1 MEDGGILV
9 VKKKTEE
16 DFLVDFIGEAIST
29 ESALLA
35 CSINLM
41 RAGDVAKATA
51 DSEGLIKVAKA
62 WYDLARYLGGEEDEQ
77 KSHHFGFAALETVD
91 EPGSEPDEGESGI
104 EVRTKSR
111 KLRKH
116 SR

>member
-9 VKKKTEE
+9 VKKKNEE
-16 DFLVDFIGEAIST
+16 DLLVDFIGETIST

-41 RAGDVAKATA
+41 RAGNIAQATA
-51 DSEGLIKVAKA
+51 DSEGLLKVAKA
-62 WYDLARYLGGEEDEQ
+62 WYGLARYLGGEQDDE
-77 KSHHFGFAALETVD
+77 KNHHFGFAALETVD
-91 EPGSEPDEGESGI
+91 DPGSEPDEGESGI

-111 KLRKH
+111 
-116 SR
+116 

>member
-1 MEDGGILV
+1 M
-9 VKKKTEE
+9 VKKKNEE
-16 DFLVDFIGEAIST
+16 ELLVDFIGETIST

-41 RAGDVAKATA
+41 RAGDVAKDAQ

-62 WYDLARYLGGEEDEQ
+62 WYDLAKYLGGDEDEDKPQ
-77 KSHHFGFAALETVD
+77 QFGFTALETVD
-91 EPGSEPDEGESGI
+91 EPGDEPDTGESGI

-111 KLRKH
+111 KL
-116 SR
+116 

>member
-1 MEDGGILV
+1 M

-16 DFLVDFIGEAIST
+16 DELVSFIGETIST

-51 DSEGLIKVAKA
+51 DSDGLLKVAKA
-62 WYDLARYLGGEEDEQ
+62 WYYLARYLGGENDDE
-77 KSHHFGFAALETVD
+77 KPHHFGFAALETVD
-91 EPGSEPDEGESGI
+91 DTRVEPDEGESGI
-104 EVRTKSR
+104 EVCTKSR
-111 KLRKH
+111 KL
-116 SR
+116 

>member
-16 DFLVDFIGEAIST
+16 DLLVDFIGETIST

-41 RAGDVAKATA
+41 RAGDIAKNTA
-51 DSEGLIKVAKA
+51 DSEGLLKVAKA
-62 WYDLARYLGGEEDEQ
+62 WYDLARYLGGENDDDKTHQ
-77 KSHHFGFAALETVD
+77 FGFAALEVVD
-91 EPGSEPDEGESGI
+91 DTGIEPDTGESGI
-104 EVRTKSR
+104 EIRAKSW
-111 KLRKH
+111 
-116 SR
+116 

>member
-16 DFLVDFIGEAIST
+16 EELVNLIGETINT

-41 RAGDVAKATA
+41 RAGDIAKATA
-51 DSEGLIKVAKA
+51 DSDGLLKVAKA
-62 WYDLARYLGGEEDEQ
+62 WYDLAKYLGGEEDED
-77 KSHHFGFAALETVD
+77 KSNPIGFLAELETVD
-91 EPGSEPDEGESGI
+91 DTGTGPDEGKSGI
-104 EVRTKSR
+104 EVRTKSW
-111 KLRKH
+111 
-116 SR
+116 

>member
-16 DFLVDFIGEAIST
+16 DLLVEFIGDTISP

-41 RAGDVAKATA
+41 RAGDIAKATA
-51 DSEGLIKVAKA
+51 DSEGLLKVARA
-62 WYDLARYLGGEEDEQ
+62 WYDLAKYLGGEEED
-77 KSHHFGFAALETVD
+77 KSNPIGFLSELETVD
-91 EPGSEPDEGESGI
+91 DTGIEPDTGESGI

-111 KLRKH
+111 KL
-116 SR
+116 